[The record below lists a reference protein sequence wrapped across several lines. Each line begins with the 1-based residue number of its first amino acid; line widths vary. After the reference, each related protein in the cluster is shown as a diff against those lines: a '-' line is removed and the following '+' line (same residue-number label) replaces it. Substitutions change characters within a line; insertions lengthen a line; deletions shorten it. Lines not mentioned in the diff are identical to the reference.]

1 MAPSPTGEYHIG
13 SLRTML
19 YNYAWAKKH
28 DGAFL
33 LRIEDTDRT
42 RLVEGALGRIL
53 QDIRDYGLSWDEG
66 PEVGGQ
72 FGPYIQS
79 ERLGLYLP
87 YAEQLVT
94 QGHAYYCFCT
104 PERLK
109 EMKDAQMARKEQPRY
124 DRQCRDIDI
133 RIAQERVKEG
143 ESYVIRLKVPEE
155 ETVTYT
161 DVVLGEIS
169 FNTKDV
175 DDQVLMKSDGFPT
188 YHLAVVVDDH
198 LMQIT
203 HILRGMEWVSSMPKH
218 ILLYRYLD
226 WEMPQ
231 TGHLPLLL
239 DPNGGKMSK
248 RFGATHARA
257 FLDQGY
263 LPEALLNFLALL
275 GWTHPEEKDVFS
287 LEEFIEQF
295 DIHQLHKSNAVFDR
309 QKLDWFNGVY
319 IRALSVQELTDRLV
333 AFDPAFENTNRAYL
347 ETVVGLIQERLK
359 MLGEFRDLTYYFF
372 EEPQITLETTV
383 QKGKTAE
390 ETKAVL
396 HQVIGVLEQ
405 VTDDEWNV
413 EHLETVLRTLRE
425 DLDDWSPKQLFM
437 TLRFAVTGESATP
450 PLFDVL
456 QAIGKQKVLSRL
468 AALISG

>member
-1 MAPSPTGEYHIG
+1 
-13 SLRTML
+13 ML
-19 YNYAWAKKH
+19 HNYAWAKKQ
-28 DGAFL
+28 GGKFL
-33 LRIEDTDRT
+33 LRIEDTDRS
-42 RLVEGALGRIL
+42 RLVEGALGRIV

-66 PEVGGQ
+66 PEVGGPY
-72 FGPYIQS
+72 GPYIQS

-87 YAEQLVT
+87 YAEQLVA

-124 DRQCRDIDI
+124 DRRCRDIDI
-133 RIAQERVKEG
+133 RIAQERAQGG
-143 ESYVIRLKVPEE
+143 ESHVIRLKVPDE

-161 DVVLGEIS
+161 DIVLGEIS

-218 ILLYRYLD
+218 ILLYRYLG
-226 WEMPQ
+226 WEMPE

-275 GWTHPEEKDVFS
+275 GWTHPEEKDIFS
-287 LEEFIEQF
+287 LEEFIKQF

-319 IRALSVQELTDRLV
+319 IRELSVQELTDRLV
-333 AFDPAFENTNRAYL
+333 AFDPALESVDRAYL
-347 ETVVGLIQERLK
+347 ETIVGLTQERLK
-359 MLGEFRDLTYYFF
+359 TLGEFRDLTYYFF
-372 EEPQITLETTV
+372 DEPQVSLDKVV

-390 ETKAVL
+390 ATKEGLGRVVA
-396 HQVIGVLEQ
+396 VLEQ
-405 VTDDEWNV
+405 VDTNDWNA
-413 EHLETVLRTLRE
+413 ENLEMVLRKLQE
-425 DLDDWSPKQLFM
+425 NLDDWSPKQLFM
-437 TLRFAVTGESATP
+437 TIRLAITGESATP

-456 QAIGKQKVLSRL
+456 QAIGKHKALSRL
-468 AALISG
+468 SALATG